1 MSIECLSNVRAYY
14 LKSKKRKNSDTTEH
28 KKTSF
33 GTCRKDWKIY
43 KKKLWYKMS
52 KKRNKM
58 FQNYKLNVTIIIGY
72 KMKL

>member
-1 MSIECLSNVRAYY
+1 MIRQNT
-14 LKSKKRKNSDTTEH
+14 KKQVLEPVARTE
-28 KKTSF
+28 KYIKRNYDIK
-33 GTCRKDWKIY
+33 CQ
-43 KKKLWYKMS
+43 